1 MPQLADVFEALTGE
15 RPSGAEQW
23 ISGATHDSRLATEG
37 SLFVALQ
44 GESTDGHE
52 YVAQAFEQGALV
64 ALVERELGAD
74 FNCVDITQGETLSA
88 KNSQLPLCI
97 RCENS
102 LTALQDLA
110 RFWRRKLDLRV
121 VGITGSVGKT
131 TSKEVIFDVLNQRFA
146 TIKSEGNYNNEI
158 GLPLT
163 IIGLE
168 ASHEYAVLEMGFYVP
183 GEIAFLAEIAQPQI
197 GVVSTV
203 GLVHAERAGSQ
214 QAIFEGKSELVQALP
229 ADGLAILNRDDA
241 LVSQMAERT
250 QAEVLFYGLH
260 QEAHLRATKLESLGL
275 NGVRFQLSYQGEHQ
289 TATVPMLG
297 AHSVYTAL
305 RAAAVGFAAGMDWG
319 QILAGLSAGSA
330 DVRLVPSKARNGA
343 TLLNDTYNASPDST
357 LAALDLLAELE
368 GRRIAVLGDMLELG
382 PYEEQ
387 GHIDV
392 GRRVA
397 KIADLLLTVGQRAR
411 TIAAAAEEK
420 GLPEE
425 VIHQFADSE
434 AALNFLRQNL
444 RSSDAVLV
452 KGSRAMQMEG
462 IVPQL
467 EVLP

>member
-1 MPQLADVFEALTGE
+1 MPQLADIFEALTGE
-15 RPSGAEQW
+15 RPGGGEQW
-23 ISGATHDSRLATEG
+23 ISGATQDSRRAADG
-37 SLFVALQ
+37 SLFVALG
-44 GESTDGHE
+44 GERTNGHE
-52 YVAQAFEQGALV
+52 YVAQAFEQGALI
-64 ALVERELGAD
+64 ALVERQLGAD
-74 FNCVDITQGETLSA
+74 FNCVDITGGETLSA
-88 KNSQLPLCI
+88 ENSQLPLCI

-102 LTALQDLA
+102 LAALQELA

-131 TSKEVIFDVLNQRFA
+131 TSKEVIFDVLSRRLP

-163 IIGLE
+163 IIGLDP
-168 ASHEYAVLEMGFYVP
+168 SHEYAVLEMGFYVP

-229 ADGLAILNRDDA
+229 ADGLAILNRDDN
-241 LVSQMAERT
+241 LVTQMAERT
-250 QAEVLFYGLH
+250 QAEVLFYGMH
-260 QEAHLRATKLESLGL
+260 KEAHLRATEVQSLGL
-275 NGVRFQLSYQGEHQ
+275 EGLSFQMSYQGKSQ
-289 TATVPMLG
+289 AATVPMLG

-305 RAAAVGFAAGMDWG
+305 RAAAVGFTAGMEWDE
-319 QILAGLSAGSA
+319 ILAGLSLGSQ
-330 DVRLVPSKARNGA
+330 DVRLIPSKARNGA

-357 LAALDLLAELE
+357 LAALDLLADLE

-392 GRRVA
+392 GRRA
-397 KIADLLLTVGQRAR
+397 AEIADLLLTVGDRAR

-420 GLPEE
+420 GLSEE
-425 VIHQFADSE
+425 AIHQFADSE